1 MALLI
6 VSCDEGFD
14 DLNINKNAATSINP
28 AFILNNALINTSFV
42 ATTVQYEMGIVQQM
56 ISPNSGVL
64 TGANYNQDNR
74 EATNQNWI
82 RFYRSVIRNTVDV
95 IQQTKDVPAR
105 SNLNSMAKI
114 LQSFGF
120 MILTDSYGD
129 IPYFEAGKG
138 YLEQVNYGKYDA
150 Q

>member
-1 MALLI
+1 MKNLFKYNLLIMALLI

-82 RFYRSVIRNTVDV
+82 RFYLSLIH
-95 IQQTKDVPAR
+95 I
-105 SNLNSMAKI
+105 
-114 LQSFGF
+114 
-120 MILTDSYGD
+120 
-129 IPYFEAGKG
+129 
-138 YLEQVNYGKYDA
+138 
-150 Q
+150 

>member
-138 YLEQVNYGKYDA
+138 YLEQVNYPKYDA
-150 Q
+150 